1 MTKEYPDPE
10 MTKFDEKTI
19 PDNDAKKIA
28 KYIIET
34 FK

>member
-1 MTKEYPDPE
+1 MTKEYPDPG

-19 PDNDAKKIA
+19 PDRDAKKIS